1 MPRLRR
7 ILGLALLALA
17 AFGLR
22 LGVVACLA
30 KASPA
35 AVTYEHGEIAENL
48 LAGRGFTVKFL
59 GVEGPTSQQA
69 PFYPALLAG
78 CYWLFGP
85 ASTAALL
92 AMQILQCAAGAALA
106 LVVVG
111 LAWSLLPERPTLGWV
126 AGYGAALYPA
136 HVYMV
141 THMQVA
147 IWAAL
152 CLTSLVALV
161 ASHWRPYSWLK
172 AVLAGLLSGLLL
184 LIDPILAI
192 ALPIIAWMFWR
203 SEAQVEGTPR
213 KLPLPLG
220 EGTSAQSPPKGE
232 RTTGHSLRVPHSTFR
247 VSPAARCLRLALM
260 ASVAALVI
268 APWLWRNYRV
278 HGEWVFVKSTFGYA
292 FWQGNNA
299 ASWGTDKIPKRSAE
313 TLRNDH
319 DGSLAD
325 MHRALW
331 EARHET
337 LYIDDVLLAPGG
349 YREFTGLTEP
359 ERSRLLFSRSW
370 DFVRRHP
377 QRYLRLC
384 ARRLRYFLL
393 FDETNPKAANRIY
406 RASTAVWLALAMIGS
421 LALRGRWRRLAPTW
435 AIFGAVA
442 LFHSLTIVSARFRIP
457 IEPLSFVWAAG
468 AVAPLVDRLI
478 IVPWTDWRERRQEAF
493 DD

>member
-1 MPRLRR
+1 
-7 ILGLALLALA
+7 
-17 AFGLR
+17 
-22 LGVVACLA
+22 
-30 KASPA
+30 
-35 AVTYEHGEIAENL
+35 
-48 LAGRGFTVKFL
+48 
-59 GVEGPTSQQA
+59 
-69 PFYPALLAG
+69 
-78 CYWLFGP
+78 
-85 ASTAALL
+85 
-92 AMQILQCAAGAALA
+92 
-106 LVVVG
+106 
-111 LAWSLLPERPTLGWV
+111 
-126 AGYGAALYPA
+126 
-136 HVYMV
+136 MV

-161 ASHWRPYSWLK
+161 ASPWRPHSWLK
-172 AVLAGLLSGLLL
+172 AVLAGLLCGLLL

-192 ALPIIAWMFWR
+192 ALPIVAWIFWR
-203 SEAQVEGTPR
+203 NETEAENEGGLK

-220 EGTSAQSPPKGE
+220 EGRGEGELRSTQFQTTARLAAHPRPNPLPKGE
-232 RTTGHSLRVPHSTFR
+232 GTTGHPHRIPHSALR
-247 VSPAARCLRLALM
+247 LSLAARCLRLALI

-313 TLRNDH
+313 MLRNDH

-349 YREFTGLTEP
+349 YREFAGLTEP
-359 ERSRLLFSRSW
+359 QRSRLLFGRSW

-377 QRYLRLC
+377 QRYVRLC

-406 RASTAVWLALAMIGS
+406 RASTAVWLALAIIGS

-478 IVPWTDWRERRQEAF
+478 IGPWTEWRERRQEASE
-493 DD
+493 DDFPPLPHPVLQGPHVRAKAPSPASMPVAGRRATSTRRN